1 MKQYQ
6 QKKETRSILMPI
18 KKAMIL
24 AAGFGKRM
32 LPLTKKV
39 PKPLIKV
46 GPKNLL
52 ERSIEI
58 LIKIGINE
66 LVLNTHHLSKEI
78 ENFLKKKRYGISIGI
93 IREKKKL
100 LDTGGGILNATK
112 QFKNEPFFVLN
123 PDTIW
128 NKNYYEELKILENFY
143 LKTNKPVLL
152 LVNKNNSHDKSFK
165 GDFNFGNK
173 QIITRDTNNQYIF
186 TGAQI
191 INRSIFE
198 GIENKVFSM
207 NVVWDELINA
217 KKLFGQESNQ
227 TFFHVNNIKVYE
239 ELNKLKFID

>member
-1 MKQYQ
+1 
-6 QKKETRSILMPI
+6 MPI
-18 KKAMIL
+18 KKAMVL

-32 LPLTKKV
+32 LPLTKKI

-52 ERSIEI
+52 ERSIEL

-66 LVLNTHHLSKEI
+66 LVLNIHYLSSEI
-78 ENFLKKKRYGISIGI
+78 ENFLKNKNYEISINVI
-93 IREKKKL
+93 KEEEL

-112 QFKNEPFFVLN
+112 QFENDPFLVLN

-128 NKNYYEELKILENFY
+128 NKSYYEELKILENFY
-143 LKTNKPVLL
+143 LKNSKPVLL
-152 LVNKNNSHDKSFK
+152 LVNKKNSYDKSFK
-165 GDFNFGNK
+165 GDFNFRDNK
-173 QIITRDTNNQYIF
+173 VITRDSNNQYIF

-198 GIENKVFSM
+198 CVENKVFSM
-207 NVVWDELINA
+207 NLVWDKLINE
-217 KKLFGQESNQ
+217 KKLFAQESNQ

-239 ELNKLKFID
+239 ELERLKFID